1 MSERLWLLVFSE
13 EKFSVVKELSCL
25 RFPSVVSP
33 LCLRSSFASPPL
45 QNYRINGRRA
55 KDHRRMMGGR
65 TWLLFVI
72 IQENRDMIWWYEKI
86 HLPLQMKLAEK
97 IFDTAKD
104 KIEEKLQIIM
114 NTDYV

>member
-25 RFPSVVSP
+25 RFPSVVNP

-55 KDHRRMMGGR
+55 KDHRRMMGGG

-72 IQENRDMIWWYEKI
+72 IQENLDMIWWYEKI
-86 HLPLQMKLAEK
+86 HLPLQMILAEK
-97 IFDTAKD
+97 IFDTA
-104 KIEEKLQIIM
+104 EEKIDEKI
-114 NTDYV
+114 DSK

>member
-25 RFPSVVSP
+25 RFSSVVSP

-55 KDHRRMMGGR
+55 KDHRMMGGG

-97 IFDTAKD
+97 IFDTVKD
-104 KIEEKLQIIM
+104 KIEVNYK
-114 NTDYV
+114 

>member
-1 MSERLWLLVFSE
+1 
-13 EKFSVVKELSCL
+13 
-25 RFPSVVSP
+25 
-33 LCLRSSFASPPL
+33 
-45 QNYRINGRRA
+45 
-55 KDHRRMMGGR
+55 MMGGG